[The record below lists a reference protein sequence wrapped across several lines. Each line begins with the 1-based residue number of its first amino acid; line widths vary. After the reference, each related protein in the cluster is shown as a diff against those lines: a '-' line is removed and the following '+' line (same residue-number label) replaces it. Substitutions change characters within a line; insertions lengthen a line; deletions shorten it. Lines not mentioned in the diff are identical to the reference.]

1 MDARSWDH
9 PSHPLVKVV
18 RGHSLWPC
26 LGEGAS
32 LGEEAVLADS
42 RWAGE
47 LAARVGRVRSLVFLS
62 ILAILI
68 GTITEGSNDGLCMK
82 KVFSQAPTKTRL
94 VVFILT
100 MLLMV
105 GGFMGASGTVA
116 ESDQK
121 ADAISVEDY
130 ALYDQVVTS
139 KFLTSATQLVVIE
152 RMTRLRFSPDQEEA
166 ATIGAFQEQ
175 RYFDGE
181 LPVDLIREF
190 TAVNQQPSRLER
202 RFHFGVGYRFATGD
216 TLEELEVSLARPVT
230 MAHATPAQAPL
241 VLDRL
246 AFSRMARSLRNDHAL
261 LYVEILRPDGT
272 GAGFLVWCRRQ
283 GQRWTLFDTEV
294 VWTIQSYLDG
304 GPLLAP

>member
-1 MDARSWDH
+1 M
-9 PSHPLVKVV
+9 
-18 RGHSLWPC
+18 
-26 LGEGAS
+26 
-32 LGEEAVLADS
+32 
-42 RWAGE
+42 
-47 LAARVGRVRSLVFLS
+47 
-62 ILAILI
+62 
-68 GTITEGSNDGLCMK
+68 
-82 KVFSQAPTKTRL
+82 TRL
-94 VVFILT
+94 MVFILT

-105 GGFMGASGTVA
+105 GGFIEVPGAVA

-121 ADAISVEDY
+121 VDAISVEDY

-152 RMTRLRFSPDQEEA
+152 RMTRFRFSPDQEGA

-181 LPVDLIREF
+181 LPAHLIREF
-190 TAVNQQPSRLER
+190 TVVNQQSSRLER
-202 RFHFGVGYRFATGD
+202 RFHFAVGYRFATGD
-216 TLEELEVSLARPVT
+216 TLEEPEVSLARPVT
-230 MAHATPAQAPL
+230 VARARVAQAPT

-246 AFSRMARSLRNDHAL
+246 AFSRVGRSLRRDQAL

-283 GQRWTLFDTEV
+283 GRSWTLFDTEV
-294 VWTIQSYLDG
+294 AWTIQPHPEE